1 MSPAIFPRA
10 LDRDAAEVARRRR
23 ILFLSTGIAGIA
35 AVVLANGAQGFVQV
49 GGSEP
54 PFDASAAVIHDFFD
68 ARVPTLYAVGSYLGV
83 LAAVVLLWFVA
94 GMHALLRDAE
104 GDPPW
109 RSTAALLAGLVYVA
123 GILGGGWDLAVF
135 RMEEG
140 VDPQLARFAY
150 DMGNLG
156 FASSWVALG
165 SFALA
170 AGWVILSSRSMPR
183 LMGWWAVAG
192 GAVLV
197 TARAVWTSQIWLI
210 GYALVMLWIV
220 VVSVF
225 LLRERTR
232 T

>member
-10 LDRDAAEVARRRR
+10 LERDAVETARRRR
-23 ILFLSTGIAGIA
+23 LLFLSTGIAGIA
-35 AVVLANGAQGFVQV
+35 AFVLASASQGFVQV
-49 GGSEP
+49 GGTEP
-54 PFDASAAVIHDFFD
+54 PFDGSAAAIHDFFD
-68 ARVPTLYAVGSYLGV
+68 ARVPILYAVGSYLGV
-83 LAAVVLLWFVA
+83 LLSVVLLWFVA
-94 GMHALLRDAE
+94 GMHTLLRDAE
-104 GDPPW
+104 GEPPW
-109 RSTAALLAGLVYVA
+109 RSTVALLSGLLYVA
-123 GILGGGWDLAVF
+123 GVMTAGWDLAVF
-135 RMEEG
+135 RMDEG

-183 LMGWWAVAG
+183 LLGWWAIAG

-197 TARAVWTSQIWLI
+197 VARAVWTSQFWLI

-220 VVSVF
+220 VVSVL
-225 LLRERTR
+225 LLRERAR